1 MQCGE
6 QTQLTFSFQLCLD
19 FSRLRI
25 YCKAEKENGV
35 TARRS
40 SLPLSERLSAK
51 SPHFLF
57 SDLELEALSLEKRGR
72 TGSRNGVC
80 KGHSLCPSESALP
93 LMLMKLAKSMSRVL
107 WRYCWHNSKN
117 TATKGNYTYE
127 RKTHFPLS
135 RQGKPYSQQSKV
147 QRQER

>member
-6 QTQLTFSFQLCLD
+6 QTQLKFSFQLCLD

-57 SDLELEALSLEKRGR
+57 QIWSWRRCRQMKAKPH
-72 TGSRNGVC
+72 SRSGAAECEYVNC
-80 KGHSLCPSESALP
+80 S
-93 LMLMKLAKSMSRVL
+93 
-107 WRYCWHNSKN
+107 
-117 TATKGNYTYE
+117 TYVN
-127 RKTHFPLS
+127 L
-135 RQGKPYSQQSKV
+135 
-147 QRQER
+147 